1 MANGYQIDPLGIMLE
16 TVLDL
21 KEASGRIEQRLE
33 DGKEFHHEVRKTL
46 KEHGN
51 KLEAHGRQIVMLK
64 KEDKSSSST
73 VLEWLQVI
81 KEIWP
86 LLLLL
91 TTMATAVGVHVP
103 DWLKELPQHS
113 SSE

>member
-1 MANGYQIDPLGIMLE
+1 
-16 TVLDL
+16 L

-33 DGKEFHHEVRKTL
+33 DGKEFHHEVRETL
-46 KEHGN
+46 KEHRKALN
-51 KLEAHGRQIVMLK
+51 SHGRQLIMLNK
-64 KEDKSSSST
+64 KDRRSSSST

-81 KEIWP
+81 KELWP